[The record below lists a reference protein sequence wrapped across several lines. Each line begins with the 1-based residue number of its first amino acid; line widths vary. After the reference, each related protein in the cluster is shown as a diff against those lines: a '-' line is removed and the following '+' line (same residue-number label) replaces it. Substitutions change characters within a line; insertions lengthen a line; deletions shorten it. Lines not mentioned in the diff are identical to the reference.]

1 MEGDMMSIQVNEGD
15 HKFYVGDDAQAPD
28 AEITYT
34 FVDAHT
40 IDVNHT
46 FVDPSLRGHGVA
58 KQLFNAVI
66 KKAQEEDL
74 KIIPSC
80 SYVHAQFERDTS
92 LAHLKKS

>member
-1 MEGDMMSIQVNEGD
+1 MSIQVNEGN
-15 HKFYVGDDAQAPD
+15 HKFYIGDDAQAPD

-74 KIIPSC
+74 KLFLLVLMC
-80 SYVHAQFERDTS
+80 MLNLNEMH
-92 LAHLKKS
+92 HLRI